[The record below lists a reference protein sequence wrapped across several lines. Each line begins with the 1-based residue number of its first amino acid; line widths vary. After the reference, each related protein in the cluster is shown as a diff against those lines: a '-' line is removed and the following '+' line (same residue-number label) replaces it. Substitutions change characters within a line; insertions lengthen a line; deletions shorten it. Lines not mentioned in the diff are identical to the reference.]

1 MVFAKYFQLE
11 GFRSDFCKNLG
22 RQELRKKLGV
32 TYVLNFFYSLRTRFD
47 L

>member
-32 TYVLNFFYSLRTRFD
+32 NLCFKLFLFA
-47 L
+47 